1 MKTLENIFNRI
12 FSSKETG
19 KYLYNN
25 IFQKNFVNFFL
36 SWTDQTNILMRKS
49 ILLFLFTLSAFAHI
63 SFAQQ
68 SDSTRIPNNFSG
80 AVTVTTKGISIV
92 PNLTLGKPAAI
103 FDLTMGKRDLTF
115 EPSLR
120 FALEGR
126 PWSFLFWWRYKV
138 IKTGKFRLSIGAHP
152 ALSFRT
158 TATETGGVTEKTTK
172 VYRYL
177 AAELSPAYLLSKN
190 TSIGMYYL
198 YSRGIEKILTRN
210 TNLIALRG
218 NISNIRI
225 SNQLF
230 LGLNPQIYYLKMDEH
245 DGFYLNS
252 SVTLAKS
259 NFPVSLS
266 ALFNKRIKSNIPA
279 DNDFIWNV
287 SLRYAFN
294 NDYVR

>member
-1 MKTLENIFNRI
+1 MKSNIFWLI
-12 FSSKETG
+12 FA
-19 KYLYNN
+19 
-25 IFQKNFVNFFL
+25 
-36 SWTDQTNILMRKS
+36 
-49 ILLFLFTLSAFAHI
+49 LFTLSHI
-63 SFAQQ
+63 SFAQK
-68 SDSTRIPNNFSG
+68 SDSLRIPNNFSG
-80 AVTVTTKGISIV
+80 AVTVTTKGISTV

-103 FDLTMGKRDLTF
+103 FDLSLGKRNLTF
-115 EPSLR
+115 EPQLR

-126 PWSFLFWWRYKV
+126 PWSFLFWWRYKLV
-138 IKTGKFRLSIGAHP
+138 KAEKFRVTIGAHP
-152 ALSFRT
+152 ALSFKT
-158 TATETGGVTEKTTK
+158 TATETEGVTEKTTK

-177 AAELSPAYLLSKN
+177 AAELSASYLLSKN

-218 NISNIRI
+218 NVSNIKI
-225 SNQLF
+225 SNQF
-230 LGLNPQIYYLKMDEH
+230 FFGINSQIYYLKMDEH

-252 SVTLAKS
+252 TLLLAKS

-266 ALFNKRIKSNIPA
+266 AMFNKRIKSDIPA

-294 NDYVR
+294 KEYIEK

>member
-1 MKTLENIFNRI
+1 MKSNIFRLI
-12 FSSKETG
+12 FALTA
-19 KYLYNN
+19 L
-25 IFQKNFVNFFL
+25 
-36 SWTDQTNILMRKS
+36 T
-49 ILLFLFTLSAFAHI
+49 HI

-68 SDSTRIPNNFSG
+68 SDSLKIPNNFSG
-80 AVTVTTKGISIV
+80 AVTVTTKGISTI

-103 FDLTMGKRDLTF
+103 FELSMGKRNLTF
-115 EPSLR
+115 EPQFR
-120 FALEGR
+120 FSLEGR

-138 IKTGKFRLSIGAHP
+138 VKTGKFRVNVGAHP
-152 ALSFRT
+152 AFSFKT
-158 TATETGGVTEKTTK
+158 TASETDGVTEKTTK
-172 VYRYL
+172 VYRYF
-177 AAELSPAYLLSKN
+177 ATELSPSYVLSKN
-190 TSIGMYYL
+190 TSIGVYYL

-218 NISNIRI
+218 NISNIKI

-230 LGLNPQIYYLKMDEH
+230 LGLNPQIYFLKMDEH

-252 SVTLAKS
+252 SLSLAKS

-266 ALFNKRIKSNIPA
+266 AMFNKRIRSDIPA

-294 NDYVR
+294 KEFI

>member
-1 MKTLENIFNRI
+1 MRI
-12 FSSKETG
+12 G
-19 KYLYNN
+19 
-25 IFQKNFVNFFL
+25 
-36 SWTDQTNILMRKS
+36 
-49 ILLFLFTLSAFAHI
+49 ILLFLFTISSFAHI

-80 AVTVTTKGISIV
+80 AVTVTTKGISTV

-103 FDLTMGKRDLTF
+103 FDLSLGKRNLTF
-115 EPSLR
+115 EPQLR

-126 PWSFLFWWRYKV
+126 PWSFLFWWRYKLV
-138 IKTGKFRLSIGAHP
+138 KAEKFRITIGSHP
-152 ALSFRT
+152 ALSFKT

-177 AAELSPAYLLSKN
+177 AAELSPSYLLSKN
-190 TSIGMYYL
+190 ASIGMYYL

-210 TNLIALRG
+210 TNLVAVRG
-218 NISNIRI
+218 NISNIKI

-230 LGLNPQIYYLKMDEH
+230 LGLYPQIYYLKMDENN
-245 DGFYLNS
+245 GFYLNS
-252 SVTLAKS
+252 SITLAKS

-266 ALFNKRIKSNIPA
+266 SMFNKRIKSDIPA

-294 NDYVR
+294 KEYVEN